1 MNLNK
6 FAKEVHQNAVDHG
19 FWEDERD
26 ITETGIDCNSW
37 LSRPWPMEE
46 RFHPTNWRLWKS
58 IVPTGR

>member
-26 ITETGIDCNSW
+26 ITETIALIHSDDSGFTQVDDDE
-37 LSRPWPMEE
+37 LP
-46 RFHPTNWRLWKS
+46 F
-58 IVPTGR
+58 

>member
-37 LSRPWPMEE
+37 Q
-46 RFHPTNWRLWKS
+46 S